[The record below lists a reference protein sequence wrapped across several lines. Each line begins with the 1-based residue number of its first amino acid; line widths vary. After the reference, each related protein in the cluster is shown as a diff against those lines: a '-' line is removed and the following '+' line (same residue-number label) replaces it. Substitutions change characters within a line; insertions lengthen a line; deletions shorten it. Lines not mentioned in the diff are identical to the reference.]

1 MRRQSCYAVR
11 GHLRLVVGGE
21 TVGILEYTIIVQL
34 RVGEN
39 ERYRILRPNQKWID
53 EHERLTTS
61 DKLDPRE
68 RPDRDPSGDPRIR
81 ARREQQTL
89 KLEQVAAGRK
99 FHPDA
104 IPGALRLVVLL
115 QGLPQTADG
124 YANRRVDARIILNPA
139 VGITLDAAKCL

>member
-1 MRRQSCYAVR
+1 MRWQNSYAVR

-89 KLEQVAAGRK
+89 KLEQVAADHQQPGLVGRR
-99 FHPDA
+99 D
-104 IPGALRLVVLL
+104 G
-115 QGLPQTADG
+115 TAEICQDLASFYDFRRDG
-124 YANRRVDARIILNPA
+124 
-139 VGITLDAAKCL
+139 G